1 MGQLSLD
8 ERAWAAWLEK
18 TLLGGNDVIKMKV
31 INHEPVM
38 HQEENPA
45 LQDRK
50 EVRKGSPQ
58 HYKFFNN
65 KEKVLG
71 QFFTP
76 YELTEFIVNFALK
89 HVDNVQRAIDP
100 ACGDGAFLL
109 TLIKKGINE
118 VWGVDIDPK
127 IINYMP
133 QFVKEKAKIV
143 IGDSLI
149 RYSILPP
156 IIPENYFDLAVGNP
170 PFSAKY
176 GRIKDYR
183 LKMYEISARK
193 KSEAI
198 ENIFIERF
206 IRLVRPNGVV
216 GIIIPDGVLLNKLN
230 VHVRKYILRFRI
242 LAVISLPRGIFRSI
256 TGTTSKTS
264 VLFIKKEPNNGQKAF
279 FYELKD
285 SSESFEYILK
295 TYENKQGCWEVPQI
309 NNMHPILCKKR
320 ELALT
325 TKYQLEPLGNLIVS
339 MKSGRTE
346 YGVNRKFAK
355 QGIRYISAKVVM
367 PYGLDFS
374 RDERFV
380 EPDSLMDKKTAH
392 VKPEDVLFVRVGVG
406 SAGKAAVAIDEYDSG
421 VADDWIYIIRTN
433 EQKILPHYLAIYLQT
448 EEGKKQLELMK
459 RGVGTVTIP
468 QSELKK
474 LIVPILAIEEQET
487 IKQKYIEMVKFN
499 RMGDKDKAIQILNE
513 LIKHV
518 TNLIKNNY

>member
-1 MGQLSLD
+1 MW
-8 ERAWAAWLEK
+8 ERE
-18 TLLGGNDVIKMKV
+18 TLHTSNEVRKMKA
-31 INHEPVM
+31 INHEPM
-38 HQEENPA
+38 TSPEEISV
-45 LQDRK
+45 LHDKK
-50 EVRKGSPQ
+50 EVRKGSSQ
-58 HYKFFNN
+58 RSKFFNN
-65 KEKVLG
+65 REKVLG

-89 HVDNVQRAIDP
+89 HVDNVKSAIDP

-109 TLIKKGINE
+109 TLLKKGINE
-118 VWGVDIDPK
+118 VWGVDIDRK
-127 IINYMP
+127 IINYLP

-149 RYSILPP
+149 RYSILPT

-183 LKMYEISARK
+183 LKMYEISAGK
-193 KSEAI
+193 ESEAI

-216 GIIIPDGVLLNKLN
+216 GIIIPDGVLLNKSN

-256 TGTTSKTS
+256 TGTTSKTC

-285 SSESFEYILK
+285 SEDSFESILK
-295 TYENKQGCWEVPQI
+295 TYENKQGFWEIPQI
-309 NNMHPILCKKR
+309 DNMHPIQCKKI
-320 ELALT
+320 ELNLT
-325 TKYQLEPLGNLIVS
+325 SKYPLKPLGELIVG

-346 YGVNRKFAK
+346 YGINRKFVN

-367 PYGLDFS
+367 PYGLDFH

-380 EPDSLMDKKTAH
+380 EPESLMDKKTAH

-406 SAGKAAVAIDEYDSG
+406 SAGKTAVAIDEYDSG
-421 VADDWIYIIRTN
+421 IADDWIYIIRTN
-433 EQKILPHYLAIYLQT
+433 DQKILPYYLAIYLQT

-474 LIVPILAIEEQET
+474 LMVPIIPIEEQRI
-487 IKQKYIEMVKFN
+487 IKQKYIEMVKSN
-499 RMGDKDKAIQILNE
+499 RIGDKDKAIQIFNE
-513 LIKHV
+513 SIKHV
-518 TNLIKNNY
+518 TNLIKNNH

>member
-1 MGQLSLD
+1 VK
-8 ERAWAAWLEK
+8 E
-18 TLLGGNDVIKMKV
+18 TLYAGNEVRKMKA
-31 INHEPVM
+31 INHELMISP
-38 HQEENPA
+38 EESVIFYE
-45 LQDRK
+45 RK
-50 EVRKGSPQ
+50 GVRKVSPQ
-58 HYKFFNN
+58 RSKFFNN
-65 KEKVLG
+65 REKVLG

-89 HVDNVQRAIDP
+89 HVDSAKSAIDP

-109 TLIKKGINE
+109 TLLKKGIDE
-118 VWGVDIDPK
+118 VWGVDIDPER
-127 IINYMP
+127 IDRTP

-149 RYSILPP
+149 RSSSLPN
-156 IIPENYFDLAVGNP
+156 IIPEDYFDLAVGNP

-176 GRIKDYR
+176 GRVRDYR
-183 LKMYEISARK
+183 LKMYEISAGK

-216 GIIIPDGVLLNKLN
+216 GIIIPDGVLLNRSN

-256 TGTTSKTS
+256 TRTTSKTC

-285 SSESFEYILK
+285 SGGSFESILK
-295 TYENKQGCWEVPQI
+295 IYENKQGVWEIPQI
-309 NNMHPILCKKR
+309 VNMHPRQFKKTK
-320 ELALT
+320 LNLT
-325 TKYQLEPLGNLIVS
+325 NKYPLKPLDELIVD

-346 YGVNRKFAK
+346 YGMNRKFVNR
-355 QGIRYISAKVVM
+355 GIRYISAKVVM
-367 PYGLDFS
+367 PYGLDFH

-380 EPDSLMDKKTAH
+380 EPESLMDKKTAH

-406 SAGKAAVAIDEYDSG
+406 SAGKTAVAIDEYDSG
-421 VADDWIYIIRTN
+421 IADDWIYIIRTN
-433 EQKILPHYLAIYLQT
+433 DQKILPYYLAIYLQT
-448 EEGKKQLELMK
+448 EEGKKQLESMK

-474 LIVPILAIEEQET
+474 LIVPIIPIEEQKI

-499 RMGDKDKAIQILNE
+499 RIEKKDKAIQIFNE

-518 TNLIKNNY
+518 TNLIKDN